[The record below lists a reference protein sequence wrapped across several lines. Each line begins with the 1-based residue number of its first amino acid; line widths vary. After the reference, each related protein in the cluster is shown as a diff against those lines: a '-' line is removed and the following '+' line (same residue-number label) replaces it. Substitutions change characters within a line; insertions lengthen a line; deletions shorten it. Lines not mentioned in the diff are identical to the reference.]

1 MSKKAEEQGNL
12 ERDAKC
18 SVQSLERNNDDMLNN
33 GSSGNSLTSSK
44 IPSPNTDAL
53 QSLELTL
60 TKPSEP
66 GDQRVGT
73 RSVLKAFKSLC
84 ILKVTS

>member
-33 GSSGNSLTSSK
+33 GSSGNSQVAKDLHRTQ
-44 IPSPNTDAL
+44 NAL
-53 QSLELTL
+53 QSLELAL
-60 TKPSEP
+60 TKPSVP

-73 RSVLKAFKSLC
+73 RSVLRYSNHSAFSK
-84 ILKVTS
+84 